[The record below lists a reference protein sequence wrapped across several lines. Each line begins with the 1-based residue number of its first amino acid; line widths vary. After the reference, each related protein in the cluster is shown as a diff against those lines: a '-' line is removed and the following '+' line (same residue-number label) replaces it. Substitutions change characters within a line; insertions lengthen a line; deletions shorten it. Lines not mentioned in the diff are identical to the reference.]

1 MKLCGDIWR
10 APNRF
15 FLFFFKLP
23 GPMISETR
31 EKMMKHASNFRNYR
45 VCRGTK
51 RDDEFFVSR
60 FSDVQYFFGKYR
72 RFIDQF

>member
-1 MKLCGDIWR
+1 
-10 APNRF
+10 
-15 FLFFFKLP
+15 
-23 GPMISETR
+23 MISEAR

-45 VCRGTK
+45 VVVNVI
-51 RDDEFFVSR
+51 RDDELRFL

>member
-23 GPMISETR
+23 DPMISEAR

-45 VCRGTK
+45 VVVNVIQ
-51 RDDEFFVSR
+51 DDELR
-60 FSDVQYFFGKYR
+60 FLFPDVQYFFGKYR